1 MGPASYVIMMIR
13 VCQHSPQINN
23 ASQLIV
29 TKSHHYP
36 GLTGKQTRP
45 HSAYPETCLFGLLFQ
60 PEQCFSRTTIQP
72 EQYFFSQFHQTE
84 RSLSSK

>member
-1 MGPASYVIMMIR
+1 MDVAHDVFRAIFEVTRGTRMNLWTTRSLVYLSHGRFTYVPASYVIMMIK

-36 GLTGKQTRP
+36 GLTGKQTLYR
-45 HSAYPETCLFGLLFQ
+45 A
-60 PEQCFSRTTIQP
+60 SR
-72 EQYFFSQFHQTE
+72 
-84 RSLSSK
+84 